1 MQLSMPTDD
10 KKFAI
15 IKEIEAQII
24 QIDILLPKTDNVTKY
39 VELLAKKRV
48 LTELLNQERN
58 GI

>member
-1 MQLSMPTDD
+1 MPTDD